1 MEPTQTALIVP
12 IPEAEEAVGR
22 FRASLDRAASWGVPA
37 HVTVLYPFLPPQQ
50 INEQALAVLR
60 ETIAG
65 IPRFDVALT
74 HVDWFGDTVVWLA
87 PQPDRPFRDLTAAV
101 WQRFP
106 EAPPYAGAHTEVVPH
121 LTIGHDAAKPVLW
134 HAAEAVSA
142 HLPINA
148 AIDRVRLIAG
158 TPDISPWRT
167 VCKIPLG
174 TTPPPAAGG
183 PRGPEEIGEVGR
195 QRQAQ
200 GQARQ
205 EGQGASR

>member
-60 ETIAG
+60 ESIAG

-87 PQPDRPFRDLTAAV
+87 PQPDRPFRELTAAV
-101 WQRFP
+101 WQQFP
-106 EAPPYAGAHTEVVPH
+106 EAPPYAGVHSDVVPH
-121 LTIGHDAAKPVLW
+121 LTIGDDAAKPMLS
-134 HAAEAVSA
+134 HAAETISA

-167 VCKIPLG
+167 VCEFPLG
-174 TTPPPAAGG
+174 ATPPAAAGT
-183 PRGPEEIGEVGR
+183 ELEAVT
-195 QRQAQ
+195 A
-200 GQARQ
+200 
-205 EGQGASR
+205 

>member
-50 INEQALAVLR
+50 IDEQALAVLR
-60 ETIAG
+60 EAFAG
-65 IPRFDVALT
+65 IPRFDVVLT

-87 PQPDRPFRDLTAAV
+87 PQSDRPFRDLTEAV

-106 EAPPYAGAHTEVVPH
+106 EAPPYAGAHSEVVPH
-121 LTIGHDAAKPVLW
+121 LTIGHDAAKHVLS
-134 HAAEAVSA
+134 HAAEAIAA

-167 VCKIPLG
+167 VGEFPLG
-174 TTPPPAAGG
+174 APPLD
-183 PRGPEEIGEVGR
+183 E
-195 QRQAQ
+195 
-200 GQARQ
+200 
-205 EGQGASR
+205 